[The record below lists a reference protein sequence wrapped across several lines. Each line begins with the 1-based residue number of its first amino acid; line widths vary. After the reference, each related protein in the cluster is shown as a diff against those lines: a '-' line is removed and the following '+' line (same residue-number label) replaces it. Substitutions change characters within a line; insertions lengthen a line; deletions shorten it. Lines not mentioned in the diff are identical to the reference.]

1 MRICIVLDYL
11 TNVRNYQDTDKDT
24 SLIKW
29 PTRSSSSM
37 SAAISAKAPAAESP
51 TPSLREL
58 L

>member
-11 TNVRNYQDTDKDT
+11 TNVRNYQDTAKDT

-37 SAAISAKAPAAESP
+37 SADTSAKAPGAKSL